1 MTAATQQEAAPGPR
15 SALPAGAPRATLG
28 RWQGRQLDPRRNSLN
43 LIRLVLA
50 GSVLFAHG
58 YYIAGAGIG
67 PHIDGEN
74 LGGWAVFGFFAVSG
88 YLITA
93 SRWSN
98 SMGTYLVHRVARIF
112 PAFLVCLVVMAAVF
126 GPIGYLSVHGS
137 LDGYLTTGP
146 TTPVNFVFSNALLR
160 VNGYDIAGTPAGVP
174 YPGAWNG
181 SLWTLYYEFL
191 CYLIVGVLGLL
202 AWVRR
207 SPWPIAAAWLLSVAG
222 HAAWGRG
229 VAFLFG
235 GNLDA
240 QLLLK
245 LLPLFLG
252 GALVQLLRH
261 RLPLHWAGA
270 AASAA
275 IVLASIWLL
284 DGWGAQL
291 TAPFLAYLLIW
302 VGSVLPSPALVLRH
316 DISYGLYIYAFP
328 VQQLLVLTGI
338 HERGL
343 LLYDLVA
350 LLATIPLAAASWLL
364 VERPIMRRARA
375 STRPA
380 VPTAEAV
387 PTERPTRIEPATP
400 TKVAQP

>member
-1 MTAATQQEAAPGPR
+1 MTAATDQEVAPNPQAIFQEPAPAAR
-15 SALPAGAPRATLG
+15 LW
-28 RWQGRQLDPRRNSLN
+28 RWTGHQLNPRRNSLN
-43 LIRLVLA
+43 MIRLVLA
-50 GSVLFAHG
+50 TMVLVAHA
-58 YYIAGAGIG
+58 YYIAGVQSPNGQFG

-98 SMGTYLVHRVARIF
+98 SLGTYLVHRIARIF
-112 PAFLVCLVVMAAVF
+112 PAFLVCLVVMALVF
-126 GPIGYLSVHGS
+126 APIGYWHLHGS
-137 LDGYLTTGP
+137 LNGYLTAGP
-146 TTPVNFVFSNALLR
+146 TTPLNFVFSNAMLR
-160 VNGYDIAGTPAGVP
+160 VNTYEIAGTPAGVP

-191 CYLIVGVLGLL
+191 AYLIVGAL
-202 AWVRR
+202 AVVGWVRR
-207 SPWPIAAAWLLSVAG
+207 SPLAIGVVWFASVAG
-222 HAAWGRG
+222 HALWSRV
-229 VAFLFG
+229 VAPLVG
-235 GNLDA
+235 ANLDV

-270 AASAA
+270 AVSVAA
-275 IVLASIWLL
+275 VLGAIWAF

-291 TAPFLAYLLIW
+291 TAPFIAYFLLWI
-302 VGSVLPSPALVLRH
+302 GSVVPSPRLIARH
-316 DISYGLYIYAFP
+316 DVSYGVYIYAFP

-343 LLYDLVA
+343 LVYDVA
-350 LLATIPLAAASWLL
+350 ALAVTVPLATASWLL
-364 VERPIMRRARA
+364 VERPIMRRARR
-375 STRPA
+375 SHG
-380 VPTAEAV
+380 
-387 PTERPTRIEPATP
+387 RPTPPA
-400 TKVAQP
+400 AQPTPAPRPVAVAPA